1 MHTRSNFL
9 EPPPPCGANIKLDV
23 AKNQLEVKP
32 KFLAPSRPRM
42 NASNMWSEFVK
53 PNYNGNTQ
61 VQKNLILN
69 MKMRSE
75 NLTSFIFVF
84 SIL

>member
-1 MHTRSNFL
+1 MPIAIGNVQKFHDAHSEQFFRTPLSYD
-9 EPPPPCGANIKLDV
+9 ANIKLDV
-23 AKNQLEVKP
+23 AKNLLEVKP

-53 PNYNGNTQ
+53 PNYNENTH

-69 MKMRSE
+69 MKM
-75 NLTSFIFVF
+75 
-84 SIL
+84 